1 LSLKDDL
8 KSVKQELNS
17 EEKFLESSIKLE
29 RFYKK
34 YKFFIF
40 GGLIALLIGIGWYQ
54 YSAYAKEANLQ
65 AANEAFL
72 TLLKDPESTSAKDTL
87 KDKNPDLYAL
97 YSFSNAIK
105 DNKIDQL
112 DAVIEEQRAFI
123 SSVAGYEKA
132 SKQESLEPLVEYA
145 NSSNTLKE
153 LAALQAT
160 YLYIQDGEY
169 EKAKNMID
177 QIPANSKMATIVNMY
192 KHFLITKGQQ

>member
-1 LSLKDDL
+1 MSLKDDL

-54 YSAYAKEANLQ
+54 YSEHAKEANLQ

-112 DAVIEEQRAFI
+112 DAVIEEQRAFT

-160 YLYIQDGEY
+160 YLYIQDSEY

>member
-1 LSLKDDL
+1 MSLKDDL

-72 TLLKDPESTSAKDTL
+72 TLLKDPESASAKDIL
-87 KDKNPDLYAL
+87 KEKNPDLYAL
-97 YSFSNAIK
+97 YGFSNAIK

-169 EKAKNMID
+169 EKAKSMID
-177 QIPANSKMATIVNMY
+177 QIPANSKISTIVNMY